1 MRDSFRN
8 LPFRR
13 AIVVFLLF
21 TLAAGVSAESD
32 TLEEIIVTAERRAVD
47 IQDIPLSISAFDQG
61 RLDKSDI
68 STISGL
74 QNITPNLQFSMAA
87 NAGTHAI
94 VTIRGI
100 GTEVLPAYGETGV
113 AIYQNGIYFGRASAS
128 LADFYDVERVEVL
141 RGPQGTL
148 YGRNAIGGAINIINN
163 KPREE
168 TEISA
173 SALAGNFERR
183 RFRGILNA
191 PLGDSVAARITATYE
206 EADGYLKNLVPGV
219 ADSNDID
226 NVTVRGQLLFDISD
240 NIEVLARG
248 FYWNAGGV
256 GTSATI
262 TGNYPRYA
270 LVGVIPIR
278 PGVFGAPHLLP
289 GAYSIVEGGALP
301 IPDDL
306 HEVRFDHMG
315 SRDHTIFGGSLE
327 FSWDTSAFNFKS
339 TTAWIEDDSFIG
351 RDGDGSELP
360 LYYRNASQVSKQF
373 SQEVTLTSHGDG
385 PLQWIFGLYYYE
397 EDVDDLRFINFLNVT
412 KWAVLA
418 GRPPFTGA
426 TVTDPNTNNTNSS
439 AVYGQIDY
447 AFADRLTGTLGL
459 RYTRDEKDGGNSGR
473 LLLDPVTNTPLRG
486 FPQVWTYKE
495 TWKEPTGKIALRYDQ
510 SEDSMFYISYSK
522 GFKSGGANNDFGT
535 IFGPEKVYTL
545 EIGGKNRLFDDRLQ
559 LNAAVFSSDY
569 KDMQV
574 FTVGQTTI
582 AIDNAAKSSIQGI
595 EISAAGLLSDNFRL
609 DASIAYLDAQFDE
622 FTATDP
628 SLTAPRPPPPP
639 EDLAGN
645 KLPRAPNWE
654 LTLGAEFSFNLAAG
668 RLTIRPEFHWQ
679 DEMYFNA
686 FNRESIRQ
694 KSWHT
699 LNLHAIYM
707 SSDEHWSISLF
718 GRNLGN
724 EDYVT
729 NMFVESTLLGAVAVA
744 NVAKPR
750 TYGVEVA
757 YRFNG
762 AN

>member
-8 LPFRR
+8 IPFRPS
-13 AIVVFLLF
+13 IVVFLLC
-21 TLAAGVSAESD
+21 TLAGHVSAQTD

-68 STISGL
+68 STIAGL

-148 YGRNAIGGAINIINN
+148 YGRNAVGGAINIINN
-163 KPREE
+163 KPHEE

-183 RFRGILNA
+183 RFRGIVNA

-206 EADGYLKNLVPGV
+206 EADGYLKNLVPGGV
-219 ADSNDID
+219 DSNDID

-240 NIEVLARG
+240 NIELLARG

-256 GTSATI
+256 GTSATV

-270 LVGVIPIR
+270 LVGVIPIQ

-289 GAYSIVEGGALP
+289 GAYSIVAGGALP

-339 TTAWIEDDSFIG
+339 TTAWIEDDSFIE

-360 LYYRNASQVSKQF
+360 LYYRNASQVSRQF

-385 PLQWIFGLYYYE
+385 PLEWIFGLYYYE
-397 EDVDDLRFINFLNVT
+397 EDVDDHRFINFLNVT
-412 KWAVLA
+412 KWAVA
-418 GRPPFTGA
+418 VGRPPFTGA
-426 TVTDPNTNNTNSS
+426 IVDDPNTNNTNSF
-439 AVYGQIDY
+439 AAYGQIDY
-447 AFADRLTGTLGL
+447 AFTDRLTGTLGL
-459 RYTRDEKDGGNSGR
+459 RYTRDEKR
-473 LLLDPVTNTPLRG
+473 R
-486 FPQVWTYKE
+486 
-495 TWKEPTGKIALRYDQ
+495 WKQRPSFVGTLQRRRPCVDSLKCGPTRKPGK
-510 SEDSMFYISYSK
+510 SP
-522 GFKSGGANNDFGT
+522 
-535 IFGPEKVYTL
+535 PEKLPCAMTNP
-545 EIGGKNRLFDDRLQ
+545 K
-559 LNAAVFSSDY
+559 
-569 KDMQV
+569 
-574 FTVGQTTI
+574 
-582 AIDNAAKSSIQGI
+582 
-595 EISAAGLLSDNFRL
+595 
-609 DASIAYLDAQFDE
+609 
-622 FTATDP
+622 TA
-628 SLTAPRPPPPP
+628 
-639 EDLAGN
+639 
-645 KLPRAPNWE
+645 
-654 LTLGAEFSFNLAAG
+654 
-668 RLTIRPEFHWQ
+668 
-679 DEMYFNA
+679 
-686 FNRESIRQ
+686 
-694 KSWHT
+694 
-699 LNLHAIYM
+699 
-707 SSDEHWSISLF
+707 
-718 GRNLGN
+718 
-724 EDYVT
+724 
-729 NMFVESTLLGAVAVA
+729 
-744 NVAKPR
+744 
-750 TYGVEVA
+750 
-757 YRFNG
+757 
-762 AN
+762 